1 MSFIRLLSS
10 LYLLCCC
17 AAAHAQSYPVKPI
30 RLIVPFGPGSTADII
45 ARVMGVSMSKEL
57 GQQIIVDNRP
67 GAAGTIGAA
76 EAARAVP
83 DGYTLVLGTVA
94 SHGTGALMMS
104 NVPFDPV
111 KDFQAVTLITIAPS
125 IIAVHSAVPV
135 KTVRE
140 LVELARRDPSLN
152 FTSAGTGTTAHLAGE
167 FLNLRMQVKI
177 THVPYKAAGQ
187 AVSDFVG
194 GHIPIMIYQ
203 VPALRPFIDSGKIR
217 PIAATSLKRI
227 QSLPTVPTVAE
238 TLIPGYDFSAWFGV
252 MAPAGTPR
260 PVIERLHKSILLAM
274 ENPELKQQFVNQGL
288 EAVGTGPDP
297 FQDFMRGELPRWRDI
312 IQKTGAKAE

>member
-1 MSFIRLLSS
+1 
-10 LYLLCCC
+10 
-17 AAAHAQSYPVKPI
+17 
-30 RLIVPFGPGSTADII
+30 
-45 ARVMGVSMSKEL
+45 
-57 GQQIIVDNRP
+57 
-67 GAAGTIGAA
+67 
-76 EAARAVP
+76 VP